1 MDRAVVLAHL
11 EIVERYI
18 DKGQQYMGR
27 LQEIIDLLGRDGPE
41 STTSQD
47 LLRKMEATQEMYVSH
62 RDWLLKELKNSN

>member
-18 DKGQQYMGR
+18 DKGQEYIGR
-27 LQEIIDLLGRDGPE
+27 LQGIIDLLGRDGPE
-41 STTSQD
+41 TTTSHD

-62 RDWLLKELKNSN
+62 RDWLLKELEDSS